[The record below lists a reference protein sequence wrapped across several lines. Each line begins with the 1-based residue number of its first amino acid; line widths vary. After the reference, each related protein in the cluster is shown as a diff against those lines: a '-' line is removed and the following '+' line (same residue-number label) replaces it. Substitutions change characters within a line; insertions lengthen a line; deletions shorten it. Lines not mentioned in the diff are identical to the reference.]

1 MKKMTKTLWVFLLM
15 LGCLLG
21 TGHVLAATPTQPAGA
36 GTQEDPYQISTT
48 DELFWFAGL
57 VNGTL
62 TDGTTKNTAACAKL
76 TADITIPDGQTWTPI
91 GSVSNRY
98 TGTFDGAGH
107 TIEGLV
113 INKSDNY
120 QGFVGY
126 LEGGT
131 IQNLMMG
138 ETCSVTTKSFVGGVC
153 GHNNFGTITNCYNSG
168 TVEGSTGVGGVCGNN
183 RYGTITNCY
192 NSGMVKGSGSYVGGV
207 NGNNFGTIT
216 NCYNSG
222 TVKGGG
228 SEVGG
233 VCGYN
238 LGTITNCYWSI
249 GTANTGIGFGGG
261 SATSKTATKFASGE
275 VAYLLNGS
283 TSEGVS
289 WFQTLGEDDYPVL
302 DSSRGIVYAEQYCD
316 GTLIGNYGNSSK
328 IIHTGFNGNGLC
340 ACGQKYQPADLNG
353 NVYEISN
360 AGQLFWFAALVNG
373 TLEGTAQNAAAGA
386 VLTTNID
393 LSDKAWTPIGNAST
407 IYTGTFDGAGHTIS
421 DMKIENA
428 TGYSGLFGNV
438 TGTVRDFTVDGTI
451 TVNTTATDLKVGGA
465 VGSLGTA
472 SAGGTVSGVTSKV
485 NITVTSGKG
494 HIGGVVGSMMGDHEP
509 KVENC
514 LYTGNIKYSAD
525 ADCVAGVV
533 AYIRSG
539 HILNCANRGTVSVN
553 GTGGV
558 GGILGY
564 GNNKEIYIRS
574 CYSTGNVTGSG
585 TGTVGAIVGNNKNNQ
600 FLELTNCCY
609 LTGSA
614 DKGQGQL
621 DTDAAGTV
629 VKSADDFKSG
639 AVCWLLNG
647 STGENV
653 SWYQTLGKDELP
665 VLDNTHG
672 KVYQDGSSYS
682 NILPHDHAFSADGF
696 CACSL
701 YQPAVLADG
710 RYEISNAGQLFWFA
724 ALVNGDNIHAE
735 FAEQD
740 LSANG
745 VLNADIAI
753 PENMDWTPMA
763 ASAEFNNSASTV
775 AATTDKSYSGV
786 FDGAGHKISNLNIR
800 ANEKELTGGLFGAVT
815 GTIKNLGIESAGF
828 DNGGAYDGRF
838 GAVCGLLVKDSE
850 TTTEGLVQNCYVV
863 NSSIKTKD
871 KIAGAIVGANYGG
884 TIANCYEYNNSI
896 EGYKRIGNL
905 VGDNQNDNKTTP
917 MKGTVSNCYSNVKV
931 VGDQSGTVENSGVK
945 SADEFKSGE
954 VAVLLQGD
962 QTELAWG
969 QTIGTDEYPVLTTD
983 EAMRVY
989 AAKLYNGSA
998 DKVSELYTNASGIS
1012 LPEGNAILVIED
1024 AVSASTGTNVVVKD
1038 GDDAYTCANLVLT
1051 DGADFYT
1058 PVAFTATEATY
1069 SRTLPESSTWG
1080 TIVLPF
1086 AAKTIERA
1094 SLYEA
1099 TEIIAD
1105 GSEESI
1111 LAVQPLTDGVL
1122 EAHTPALFQGKT
1134 SGTTVTFSASEAEVA
1149 ATADAVLTKTIGES
1163 GYTLTGSLSTID
1175 ALSEGDLFIA
1185 KDKFWSVGTQN
1196 TVGMQA
1202 FRAYIDEPESAPA
1215 RVNALRILIGDAT
1228 SIRQALSD
1236 GTLPVD
1242 VYSLQG
1248 VQLRKNVARDAA
1260 LEGLPAGI
1268 YIVGG
1273 KKVVKK

>member
-153 GHNNFGTITNCYNSG
+153 GHNNYGTITNCYNSG
-168 TVEGSTGVGGVCGNN
+168 TVEGSTGVGGVCGTN

-207 NGNNFGTIT
+207 SGNNFGTIT

-238 LGTITNCYWSI
+238 HLGTITNCYWSI

-261 SATSKTATKFASGE
+261 SATSKTATEFASGE

-438 TGTVRDFTVDGTI
+438 TGTVRGFTVDGTI
-451 TVNTTATDLKVGGA
+451 IVNTTATDLKVGGA
-465 VGSLGTA
+465 VGCLGTT
-472 SAGGTVSGVTSKV
+472 SAAGTVSGVTSKV

-525 ADCVAGVV
+525 ADCVAGIV

-585 TGTVGAIVGNNKNNQ
+585 TGTVGAIVGQNKSTQ
-600 FLELTNCCY
+600 ATVSNCCY

-614 DKGQGQL
+614 AKGQGQL

-745 VLNADIAI
+745 VLNADIVI
-753 PENMDWTPMA
+753 PEDMDWTPMA

-884 TIANCYEYNNSI
+884 TIANCYECGNTV
-896 EGYKRIGNL
+896 EGYNRIGHL
-905 VGDNQNDNKTTP
+905 VGDNRNDNSSLS
-917 MKGTVSNCYSNVKV
+917 GTVSYCYTDKDRV
-931 VGDQSGTVENSGVK
+931 VGTQGGSEKYSGVK

-1012 LPEGNAILVIED
+1012 LPERNAILVIED

-1058 PVAFTATEATY
+1058 PVTFTAGKATY
-1069 SRTLPESSTWG
+1069 SRILPETSTWG

-1086 AAKTIERA
+1086 EATTTDV

-1111 LAVQPLTDGVL
+1111 LAVQPLTGGAL

-1134 SGTTVTFSASEAEVA
+1134 AGTTLTFSASDAEVA
-1149 ATADAVLTKTIGES
+1149 ATADAVLTKTIGGS
-1163 GYTLTGSLSTID
+1163 GYILTGSLSTID

-1185 KDKFWSVGTQN
+1185 KDMFWSVGTTN
-1196 TVGMQA
+1196 KVGMQA
-1202 FRAYIDEPESAPA
+1202 FRAYIDAPEAGPA
-1215 RVNALRILIGDAT
+1215 RVNALRILVGDAT

-1248 VQLRKNVARDAA
+1248 VQLRQNVERGEA

>member
-91 GSVSNRY
+91 GSLSTRY

-153 GHNNFGTITNCYNSG
+153 GHNNFGTIINCYNSG
-168 TVEGSTGVGGVCGNN
+168 TVEGSTGVGGVCGCN

-207 NGNNFGTIT
+207 NGDNFGTIT

-340 ACGQKYQPADLNG
+340 ACGQKYQPAELNG

-585 TGTVGAIVGNNKNNQ
+585 TGTVGAIVGNNKINQ
-600 FLELTNCCY
+600 ADITNCCY

-614 DKGQGQL
+614 AKGQGQL

-653 SWYQTLGKDELP
+653 SWYQTLGQDELP

-735 FAEQD
+735 FAEQN

-745 VLNADIAI
+745 VLNADIVI
-753 PENMDWTPMA
+753 PEDMDWTPMA
-763 ASAEFNNSASTV
+763 ASAEFKNSASTV

-800 ANEKELTGGLFGAVT
+800 VNEKELTGGLFGAVT
-815 GTIKNLGIESAGF
+815 GTIKNLGIEDASF
-828 DNGGAYDGRF
+828 DNGGAYDGRQRNHNR
-838 GAVCGLLVKDSE
+838 GSC
-850 TTTEGLVQNCYVV
+850 
-863 NSSIKTKD
+863 
-871 KIAGAIVGANYGG
+871 
-884 TIANCYEYNNSI
+884 
-896 EGYKRIGNL
+896 
-905 VGDNQNDNKTTP
+905 
-917 MKGTVSNCYSNVKV
+917 
-931 VGDQSGTVENSGVK
+931 
-945 SADEFKSGE
+945 
-954 VAVLLQGD
+954 
-962 QTELAWG
+962 TEL
-969 QTIGTDEYPVLTTD
+969 LC
-983 EAMRVY
+983 R
-989 AAKLYNGSA
+989 
-998 DKVSELYTNASGIS
+998 
-1012 LPEGNAILVIED
+1012 
-1024 AVSASTGTNVVVKD
+1024 
-1038 GDDAYTCANLVLT
+1038 
-1051 DGADFYT
+1051 
-1058 PVAFTATEATY
+1058 
-1069 SRTLPESSTWG
+1069 
-1080 TIVLPF
+1080 
-1086 AAKTIERA
+1086 
-1094 SLYEA
+1094 
-1099 TEIIAD
+1099 
-1105 GSEESI
+1105 
-1111 LAVQPLTDGVL
+1111 PL
-1122 EAHTPALFQGKT
+1122 K
-1134 SGTTVTFSASEAEVA
+1134 
-1149 ATADAVLTKTIGES
+1149 
-1163 GYTLTGSLSTID
+1163 Y
-1175 ALSEGDLFIA
+1175 
-1185 KDKFWSVGTQN
+1185 
-1196 TVGMQA
+1196 
-1202 FRAYIDEPESAPA
+1202 
-1215 RVNALRILIGDAT
+1215 
-1228 SIRQALSD
+1228 
-1236 GTLPVD
+1236 
-1242 VYSLQG
+1242 
-1248 VQLRKNVARDAA
+1248 
-1260 LEGLPAGI
+1260 
-1268 YIVGG
+1268 
-1273 KKVVKK
+1273 